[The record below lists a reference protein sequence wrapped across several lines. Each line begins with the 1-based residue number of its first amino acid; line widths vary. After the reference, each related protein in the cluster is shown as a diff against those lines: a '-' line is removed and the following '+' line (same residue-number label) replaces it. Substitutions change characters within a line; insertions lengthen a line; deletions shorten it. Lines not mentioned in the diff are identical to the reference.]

1 MLRQSMWILMVLIT
15 SIASGEMLAQTT
27 NDDQSKITERDCVE
41 QSRKL
46 GPDEQ
51 RSFFRE
57 CMGPDEQRSFFRE
70 CMTNVTPRKYRT
82 APRQRQVVPQ
92 PRIP

>member
-46 GPDEQ
+46 A
-51 RSFFRE
+51 
-57 CMGPDEQRSFFRE
+57 PDEQRSFFRE

>member
-51 RSFFRE
+51 RSFL
-57 CMGPDEQRSFFRE
+57 RE

>member
-57 CMGPDEQRSFFRE
+57 CM
-70 CMTNVTPRKYRT
+70 TNVTPRKYRT

>member
-46 GPDEQ
+46 APDEQ

-57 CMGPDEQRSFFRE
+57 G
-70 CMTNVTPRKYRT
+70 MTNVTPRKYRT